1 MSLENAG
8 KNRYGKGNL
17 WIYTDSQGKKHL
29 LQNRGWYSD
38 GMSGGYTMWVSYGE
52 CKGIDGWNGA
62 DLEISDSRKRLIQK
76 IERRY
81 SEHTFTADDN
91 INIVERELVNNKK
104 ELV

>member
-17 WIYTDSQGKKHL
+17 WIYTDSQGKRHL

-38 GMSGGYTMWVSYGE
+38 GLSGGYIMWVSYGE
-52 CKGIDGWNGA
+52 SPTKYDWNGA

-81 SEHTFTADDN
+81 SEHTLTADNN
-91 INIVERELVNNKK
+91 INIVEQELVNNKK

>member
-17 WIYTDSQGKKHL
+17 WIYTDSQGKRHL

-38 GMSGGYTMWVSYGE
+38 GLSGGYIMWVSYGE
-52 CKGIDGWNGA
+52 SPRAIHSKWSKQNGWNGA

-81 SEHTFTADDN
+81 E
-91 INIVERELVNNKK
+91 
-104 ELV
+104 

>member
-1 MSLENAG
+1 MYSFRCSKEAMTMSLENAG

-17 WIYTDSQGKKHL
+17 WIYTDSQGKRHRLENK
-29 LQNRGWYSD
+29 GWYSD

-52 CKGIDGWNGA
+52 LTKGWVGFGWNGA

-81 SEHTFTADDN
+81 
-91 INIVERELVNNKK
+91 VE
-104 ELV
+104 

>member
-17 WIYTDSQGKKHL
+17 WIYTDSRGNKHL
-29 LQNRGWYSD
+29 LQNRGWYSG

-52 CKGIDGWNGA
+52 STGFNGMWNGA

-81 SEHTFTADDN
+81 
-91 INIVERELVNNKK
+91 VE
-104 ELV
+104 